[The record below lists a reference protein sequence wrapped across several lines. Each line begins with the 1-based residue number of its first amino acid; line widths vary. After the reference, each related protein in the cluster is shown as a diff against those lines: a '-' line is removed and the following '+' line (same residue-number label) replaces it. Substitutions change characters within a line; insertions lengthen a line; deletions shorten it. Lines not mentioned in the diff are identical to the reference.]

1 MSKVYRHKPMSP
13 DELLGHVEPDGKVY
27 ESRFGPDKYVGRVD
41 PDSGQIYETR
51 FGPDKHIGRVALDNG
66 KVYRAKLGPDEYLGR
81 ADADGKLY
89 RHKPLA
95 ADEYLGHVDNFV
107 SYAHSGAA
115 WLLLVLPAWEENQ
128 AELNKAEE
136 TRKQIDSNRDKP

>member
-41 PDSGQIYETR
+41 PDTGQIYEAR
-51 FGPDKHIGRVALDNG
+51 LGPDKHIGRVALDNG

-81 ADADGKLY
+81 ADSTASSIATN
-89 RHKPLA
+89 RWRPTSTS
-95 ADEYLGHVDNFV
+95 V
-107 SYAHSGAA
+107 SS
-115 WLLLVLPAWEENQ
+115 
-128 AELNKAEE
+128 
-136 TRKQIDSNRDKP
+136 TTSNRMPTPAPPGCCC